1 MSKEGGGAKRFVLL
15 GTDYV
20 YPRTTNKIL
29 RAFLH
34 SKGVKDTDIDEV
46 YTPFGHSDY
55 QTIVANIKK
64 FAAGGKTAVIST
76 INGDSNVP
84 FYKELGNAGLKAT
97 DVPGSIIRPSPNGL
111 RFTATVILT
120 FASITSPSALAAGKT
135 IAQPDGGLRRFRRAH
150 DRQFHGRHAGQ
161 NPAFPVVAGGVAIMY
176 NLPGNPKL
184 KLDGDT
190 LANIYLGNIN
200 KWNDPKIAALNPG
213 VDLPDLAIV
222 PVYRTEGSGT
232 TFIFTDYLSGVNPA
246 WADSVGKST
255 SVKWPAG
262 IGLGAKGSEG
272 VAGQVKQISGAI
284 GYGELAY
291 ADQSKIPYADHE
303 KFVGQFHF
311 ARARFRQRRAR
322 HGENPGRL
330 PVLDGQPAR
339 RGCLSHRRRKLG
351 SRLSNQ
357 KNPDHGRKLVE
368 FLKWAVTD
376 GQKISSTLDYAP
388 LPENVQQRELKL
400 LDTIKY

>member
-1 MSKEGGGAKRFVLL
+1 M
-15 GTDYV
+15 
-20 YPRTTNKIL
+20 NKIIL
-29 RAFLH
+29 SLIGSACWLAV
-34 SKGVKDTDIDEV
+34 SSGLQA
-46 YTPFGHSDY
+46 
-55 QTIVANIKK
+55 QTL
-64 FAAGGKTAVIST
+64 
-76 INGDSNVP
+76 INGAGSTFDYPAFTKWFEAYQAVDSNVRFNYQSIGSGGGQKQLLNQTVDFGASDAP
-84 FYKELGNAGLKAT
+84 MTDSAMAKA
-97 DVPGSIIRPSPNGL
+97 PGK
-111 RFTATVILT
+111 ILH
-120 FASITSPSALAAGKT
+120 L
-135 IAQPDGGLRRFRRAH
+135 
-150 DRQFHGRHAGQ
+150 
-161 NPAFPVVAGGVAIMY
+161 PVVAGGVAIMY

-190 LANIYLGNIN
+190 LANIYLGNIK

-232 TFIFTDYLSGVNPA
+232 TFIFTDYLSAVDPV
-246 WADSVGKST
+246 WADTVGKST

-291 ADQSKIPYADHE
+291 ADQSKIPYANMKNTSGNFISPAPASVSAALATAHIPDD
-303 KFVGQFHF
+303 F
-311 ARARFRQRRAR
+311 RFSMV
-322 HGENPGRL
+322 NPPGADAY
-330 PVLDGQPAR
+330 PIAGASWVLVYQQ
-339 RGCLSHRRRKLG
+339 
-351 SRLSNQ
+351 Q
-357 KNPDHGRKLVE
+357 KNADHGRKLVA